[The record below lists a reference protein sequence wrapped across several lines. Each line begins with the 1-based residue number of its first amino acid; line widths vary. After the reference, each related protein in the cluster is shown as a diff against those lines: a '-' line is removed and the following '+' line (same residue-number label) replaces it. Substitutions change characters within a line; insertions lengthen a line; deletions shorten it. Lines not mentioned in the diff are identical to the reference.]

1 MRDTDRNRFV
11 LPPHRRTAPP
21 WPVRALAAVAAAVCG
36 KPLARLIAW
45 WLNRPYF
52 RARAP
57 VDPRAELLHRR
68 LPVADLHC
76 DFLLWGRDLLQ
87 RGRIGHVDLPRLI
100 DGGVALQVFSVVTQV
115 PWGQNIEHND
125 DASDNI
131 ALLSQL
137 QHWPRP
143 AQKSLLERALFQ
155 ARELARFER
164 ASDGALKI
172 VRNRHDLAAL
182 RARRARGD
190 TVVGALL
197 SLEGAHALEGDL
209 DNLELLYDAG
219 FRMIAPSHFFD
230 TDIGG
235 SAHGTSKGGLTSL
248 GREWVARM
256 ERLHMT
262 IDLAHASAPTMD
274 DVLALATR
282 PVIVSHTGVTGTC
295 DNTRNLDDRQ
305 LRGVAATGGVVGIGF
320 WPEATGATDVAAIVR
335 AIRHAVSVIGADHVA
350 LGSDFDGAVRTAID
364 VSQLP
369 EITAALLAAGFIDDD
384 VGKIM
389 GENVF
394 RAFAGLLTE

>member
-1 MRDTDRNRFV
+1 
-11 LPPHRRTAPP
+11 
-21 WPVRALAAVAAAVCG
+21 
-36 KPLARLIAW
+36 
-45 WLNRPYF
+45 
-52 RARAP
+52 
-57 VDPRAELLHRR
+57 
-68 LPVADLHC
+68 
-76 DFLLWGRDLLQ
+76 
-87 RGRIGHVDLPRLI
+87 
-100 DGGVALQVFSVVTQV
+100 VTQV

-137 QHWPRP
+137 QHWPWP
-143 AQKSLLERALFQ
+143 AQQSLLERALYQ
-155 ARELARFER
+155 ARELARFAR
-164 ASDGALKI
+164 ASSGALAI

-182 RARRARGD
+182 RARRARGE

-209 DNLELLYDAG
+209 DNLALLHEAG
-219 FRMIAPSHFFD
+219 FRMMAPSHFFD
-230 TDIGG
+230 TDVGG
-235 SAHGTSKGGLTSL
+235 SAHGTRKGGLTPL

-256 ERLHMT
+256 EQRHMT
-262 IDLAHASAPTMD
+262 IDLAHASAPTID

-305 LRGVAATGGVVGIGF
+305 LRGIAASGGVVGIGF
-320 WPEATGATDVAAIVR
+320 WPEATGGTDVAAIVR
-335 AIRHAVSVIGADHVA
+335 AICHAVSVVGADHVA

-364 VSQLP
+364 AAQLP
-369 EITAALLAAGFIDDD
+369 ELTAALLAAGVTEDA

-394 RAFAGLLTE
+394 RVFAATLPD